1 MSAPPSLC
9 PTRSAISSAFM
20 PARAI
25 SEIAVWRS
33 QWKRK
38 SPTTIVRPSRF
49 SLWASPAAR
58 SAGSQIDW
66 TPEWL

>member
-1 MSAPPSLC
+1 
-9 PTRSAISSAFM
+9 M

-38 SPTTIVRPSRF
+38 SATTIFRPPSF
-49 SLWASPAAR
+49 VSLWTSPAAR

-66 TPEWL
+66 KPEWL